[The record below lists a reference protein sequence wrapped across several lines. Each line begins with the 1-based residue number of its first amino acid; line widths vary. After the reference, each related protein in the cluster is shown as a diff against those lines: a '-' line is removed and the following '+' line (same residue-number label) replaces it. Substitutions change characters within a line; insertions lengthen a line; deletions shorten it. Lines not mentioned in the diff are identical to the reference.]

1 VSAEQRWSI
10 GIDLGG
16 TKTLLA
22 RVDGGG
28 KIGRMLQVPT
38 NAARGAA
45 AVKKML
51 IDAVRDLLQGTGRL
65 PAGIG
70 VGVAGQ
76 VDPENGAV
84 KFAPNLGWQDEPF
97 REDLEKAL
105 RLPVVVTNDVR
116 AATWGEWLY
125 GAGKGCND
133 VLCLFVGTG
142 IGGGVVSGG
151 QVLTGCSNTAGEL
164 GHITIDI
171 NGPRCHCGNRGC
183 MEALA
188 GGWAIAREAREKV
201 KSDPKAGAAIL
212 KRANGQ
218 ADKITAKIV
227 TASAKAGD
235 PLALALLDRVAL
247 ALAAGSASLVNA
259 FNPCRIIFGGG
270 VVEGYPRLIGKV
282 ARGLKGRALPPALEP
297 LRVVRSKLG
306 GYAGVVGSAALVM
319 HVSGRIS
326 VGGQKKRC

>member
-1 VSAEQRWSI
+1 MPAEKRWAI

-16 TKTLLA
+16 TKTLVA
-22 RVDGGG
+22 RVNGAGG
-28 KIGRMLQVPT
+28 IGRILRIPT

-51 IDAVRDLLQGTGRL
+51 VDAVRDLLQGAGRL

-70 VGVAGQ
+70 IGIAGQ
-76 VDPENGAV
+76 VDPENGRV

-97 REDLEKAL
+97 REDLKKAL
-105 RLPVVVTNDVR
+105 RLPVMVTNDVR

-133 VLCLFVGTG
+133 LLCLFVGTG

-151 QVLTGCSNTAGEL
+151 KVLTGCSNTAGEL

-188 GGWAIAREAREKV
+188 GGWAIARQARERV
-201 KSDPKAGAAIL
+201 QSDPEAGTAIL
-212 KRANGQ
+212 KRADGQ
-218 ADKITAKIV
+218 ADRITAKIV
-227 TASAKAGD
+227 AASAKAGD
-235 PLALALLDRVAL
+235 PLALTMLDQVAV

-270 VVEGYPRLIGKV
+270 VIEGYPRLIRKV
-282 ARGLKGRALPPALEP
+282 AQGLKGRALPPALEP

-306 GYAGVVGSAALVM
+306 PHAGVVGSAALVL
-319 HVSGRIS
+319 HGSERVL
-326 VGGQKKRC
+326 GGDRKKRC